1 LAAHFA
7 AAELLMNKPLFD
19 PAVRHFVLVALLSV
33 ICACC
38 SGCQPNAKAVAAMRA
53 AAERTALGSPS

>member
-1 LAAHFA
+1 
-7 AAELLMNKPLFD
+7 MNKPLFD